1 MLIETERLL
10 FRRFSE
16 NDMLDLLEYL
26 SNLEAEAIL
35 WTFCFKITLSA
46 G

>member
-1 MLIETERLL
+1 
-10 FRRFSE
+10 
-16 NDMLDLLEYL
+16 MLDLLEYL
-26 SNLEAEAIL
+26 SYLEAEAIL